1 MPDDFNFVPPE
12 RRLED
17 AGFRLTRL
25 EDDPSIVYL
34 LGADLRIVYCNKAWD
49 DFAASNGGVGL
60 NREAVL
66 GASVMEAI
74 AMPLRPFY
82 ARAFTG
88 RNGNRGPGS
97 TILNV
102 RLPSCTG
109 SSTCACFPWLIRT

>member
-82 ARAFTG
+82 ARIHRGTTG
-88 RNGNRGPGS
+88 IADLGA
-97 TILNV
+97 
-102 RLPSCTG
+102 RL
-109 SSTCACFPWLIRT
+109 